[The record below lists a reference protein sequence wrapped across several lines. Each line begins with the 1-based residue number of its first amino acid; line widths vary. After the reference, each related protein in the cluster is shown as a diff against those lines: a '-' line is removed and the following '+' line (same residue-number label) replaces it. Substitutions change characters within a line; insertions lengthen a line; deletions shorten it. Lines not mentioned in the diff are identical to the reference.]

1 MSIRLVQQASQ
12 STAAQAGTA
21 TFSSNVVAGNII
33 IMFAG
38 HACSNSGSTIVP
50 YTVTTGWTTFT
61 TVPTA
66 AGNALRASWRYAN
79 PADGNVYG
87 SNAGATNAV
96 TNIWLYELSGLDMT
110 SYGLGLGS
118 AIASSALT
126 VTSSGIAGGAGIER
140 FLLGA
145 VWAQGGAMTSPTVT
159 TSGWTAS
166 PLLTGNRSLGAYR
179 YIISD
184 DANYN
189 VTFTWTT
196 TNRPSCCLIMGLYGS
211 KTDLSL
217 LGTG

>member
-12 STAAQAGTA
+12 SNAAQAGTA

-33 IMFAG
+33 IMFGG
-38 HACSNSGSTIVP
+38 HGCSNSGATIAP
-50 YTVTTGWTTFT
+50 YTVTTGWTGI
-61 TVPTA
+61 VLA
-66 AGNALRASWRYAN
+66 ATSGGNAIKAWWRYAN
-79 PADGNVYG
+79 PADGNTYG
-87 SNAGATNAV
+87 SNAGATNSI

-110 SYGLGLGS
+110 SYGLGL
-118 AIASSALT
+118 SSGTGTLLT
-126 VTSSGIAGGAGIER
+126 VTSSAISGGAGYER

-179 YIISD
+179 YVISD
-184 DANYN
+184 NANHN

-196 TNRPSCCLIMGLYGS
+196 TNRVSCCVIIGLYGS

>member
-1 MSIRLVQQASQ
+1 MAIRLVQQVSA
-12 STAAQAGTA
+12 TNAAQAGQA
-21 TFSSNVVAGNII
+21 TFPSNITAGNIV

-38 HACSNSGSTIVP
+38 HNCSNSGSAIVP
-50 YTVTTGWTTFT
+50 YTITAGWTSIGL
-61 TVPTA
+61 A
-66 AGNALRASWRYAN
+66 ATSGGNAIKAWWRYAV

-87 SNAGATNAV
+87 SNGGTTATLS
-96 TNIWLYELSGLDMT
+96 NIWLYEIAGLDIT
-110 SYGLGLGS
+110 SYSIGLAGGNGTL
-118 AIASSALT
+118 LT
-126 VTSSGIAGGAGIER
+126 VTSGSIPGGAGYER

-145 VWAQGGAMTSPTVT
+145 VWAQGGAMTSPAVT

-184 DANYN
+184 NANYN

-196 TNRPSCCLIMGLYGS
+196 TNRISCCLIIGLYGS